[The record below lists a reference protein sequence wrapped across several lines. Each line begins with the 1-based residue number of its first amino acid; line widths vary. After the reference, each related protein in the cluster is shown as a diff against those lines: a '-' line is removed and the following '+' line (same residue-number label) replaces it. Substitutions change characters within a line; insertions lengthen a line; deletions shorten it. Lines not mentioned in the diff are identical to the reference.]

1 MRFIENLCPPA
12 LLYLLVTVIH
22 IGLDTALG
30 RFATAAVKA
39 VMAVAGTIILDSLCG
54 VELGIVSWAVV
65 ATPFLMVALA
75 SSICLGLGM
84 DRMVHEKFDDL
95 SADHKKYKDKNLGPL
110 VENSEYQHPVSSL
123 VIQ

>member
-12 LLYLLVTVIH
+12 LLYLLVTTIH
-22 IGLDTALG
+22 VGLDSALG
-30 RFATAAVKA
+30 RFGTAAVKV
-39 VMAVAGTIILDSLCG
+39 VMALAGTVILDSLCG

-84 DRMVHEKFDDL
+84 DRMAHEKFEDL
-95 SADHKKYKDKNLGPL
+95 SADHLKYKDNKLGPL

-123 VIQ
+123 TIQ

>member
-84 DRMVHEKFDDL
+84 DRMVHEKFEDL
-95 SADHKKYKDKNLGPL
+95 SADHKKYKDKKLGLL

-123 VIQ
+123 DVQ